1 MREIDKQDTPGLGQ
15 PRPREKPADT
25 RPEWLPTDK
34 PHIYRHRDTGQIKH
48 APPTP
53 PPAPDPFYPYL
64 GTPKTW
70 GRVLRDLQNVAG

>member
-1 MREIDKQDTPGLGQ
+1 MRQIDKQETPGLGK
-15 PRPREKPADT
+15 PIPREKPKDT

-53 PPAPDPFYPYL
+53 PPEPFYPYL
-64 GTPKTW
+64 GTVETW
-70 GRVLRDLQNVAG
+70 GRVIERLKRAAG